1 MLIVSGMAGGTRP
14 RRHAA
19 DPVCQFAGERTA
31 TMGRQ
36 PFGLSR
42 TLQFPAAI
50 GLSPVEAIAGQTRQ
64 RRIGQAERRN

>member
-1 MLIVSGMAGGTRP
+1 
-14 RRHAA
+14 
-19 DPVCQFAGERTA
+19 
-31 TMGRQ
+31 MGRQ